1 MKIDLSDLHEK
12 DVSSITLEGEI
23 KKDFLD
29 INGRKICFI
38 EPIKYDG
45 AIYKAGKDKIVHVN
59 ISYTYREI
67 CGRCLEPFIKT
78 ETAVLSGQLVRQQD
92 DILEDE
98 IEEAIHYE
106 DDEIDLTEDIINTI
120 VLSLP
125 MKPLCSEEC
134 KGMCPRCGANLNK
147 EKCDC
152 VVEDIDPRLAIL
164 KDLMIDN

>member
-1 MKIDLSDLHEK
+1 MKIDLADLSEK
-12 DVSSITLEGEI
+12 DVSSIDLEGEI
-23 KKDFLD
+23 NKDFLD
-29 INGRKICFI
+29 IGGRKIFFL
-38 EPIKYDG
+38 EPIKYNG

-59 ISYTYREI
+59 IAYTYREI
-67 CGRCLEPFIKT
+67 CGRCLEPFVKT
-78 ETAVLSGQLVRQQD
+78 ETTVLSGQLIRQQD
-92 DILEDE
+92 IFEDE
-98 IEEAIHYE
+98 SDEAIYYE

-152 VVEDIDPRLAIL
+152 VVEDIDPRMAIL
-164 KDLMIDN
+164 KNFMIDN

>member
-1 MKIDLSDLHEK
+1 MKIDLADLSEK
-12 DVSSITLEGEI
+12 DVSSIDLEGEI
-23 KKDFLD
+23 NKDFLD
-29 INGRKICFI
+29 IGGRKIFFL
-38 EPIKYDG
+38 EPIKYNG

-67 CGRCLEPFIKT
+67 CGRCLEPFVKT
-78 ETAVLSGQLVRQQD
+78 ETTVLSGQLIRQQD
-92 DILEDE
+92 IFEDGT
-98 IEEAIHYE
+98 EEVIYYE

-152 VVEDIDPRLAIL
+152 VVEDIDPRMAIL
-164 KDLMIDN
+164 KNFMIDN